1 MERLEQALI
10 EAKEANAAKTEFL
23 SRMSHDMRTP
33 MNAIL
38 GLTALTLDE
47 VDKPEVV
54 TENLEKINSASQFL
68 LGLINDILDM
78 AKIEDGAVELK
89 REAYSYTEF
98 IESLR
103 TMFETSCREKGI
115 CLKIGQLKNDYV
127 FMTDRV
133 RLNQIFFNL
142 LSNAVKFTPEGGTVV
157 FQTENLQIQDN
168 IVSCDFIV
176 ADTGIGISEKF
187 QKKMFQPF
195 AREDNAVSSQ
205 VQGTGLG
212 LSITKSLVDLMGGSM
227 QVESTPGKGSRFIVS
242 LCFEIARDK
251 YERSSQVLNTDFDDQ
266 ILADKRVLL
275 VDDHPLNVEIAKKL
289 LIKKK
294 VSVYCAENGKVA
306 VDKFSSSSVG
316 FFDAILMDI
325 RMPVMDGMQAAR
337 QIRSMERADAEK
349 IPIIAMTANA
359 YDEDVKMSREAG
371 MNVHLAKPIEPKKL
385 YHILAEML
393 RKGGN
398 AC

>member
-1 MERLEQALI
+1 M
-10 EAKEANAAKTEFL
+10 
-23 SRMSHDMRTP
+23 
-33 MNAIL
+33 
-38 GLTALTLDE
+38 
-47 VDKPEVV
+47 
-54 TENLEKINSASQFL
+54 
-68 LGLINDILDM
+68 
-78 AKIEDGAVELK
+78 
-89 REAYSYTEF
+89 
-98 IESLR
+98 
-103 TMFETSCREKGI
+103 
-115 CLKIGQLKNDYV
+115 
-127 FMTDRV
+127 
-133 RLNQIFFNL
+133 
-142 LSNAVKFTPEGGTVV
+142 
-157 FQTENLQIQDN
+157 
-168 IVSCDFIV
+168 
-176 ADTGIGISEKF
+176 
-187 QKKMFQPF
+187 
-195 AREDNAVSSQ
+195 
-205 VQGTGLG
+205 G

-251 YERSSQVLNTDFDDQ
+251 YERSSQVPNTDFDDQ

-316 FFDAILMDI
+316 FFGAILMDI